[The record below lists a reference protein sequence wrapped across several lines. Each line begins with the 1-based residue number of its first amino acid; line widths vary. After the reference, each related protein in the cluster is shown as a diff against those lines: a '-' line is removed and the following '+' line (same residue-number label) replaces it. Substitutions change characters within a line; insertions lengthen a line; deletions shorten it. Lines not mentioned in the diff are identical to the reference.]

1 MDDLAGTVAQSHVTK
16 TQRNLQGILYCT
28 PLSKRFNVI
37 TQRPGIFY
45 HINQTITLTTI
56 LLLLNFSKWSHS

>member
-16 TQRNLQGILYCT
+16 TQSNLQGILYCT

-37 TQRPGIFY
+37 TQTPGIFY
-45 HINQTITLTTI
+45 HINQTITNTDDLCVVI
-56 LLLLNFSKWSHS
+56 FSN